1 MFIGLSHAG
10 MQQTGGGG
18 KGHEFAN
25 TKHQVSVTLS
35 TYKVLYLV
43 GWCIAIIVN
52 HVSSGSF
59 LLTPQTFA

>member
-18 KGHEFAN
+18 KGYEFAN

-35 TYKVLYLV
+35 TYKVLLPGGV
-43 GWCIAIIVN
+43 VHCDNCQSCQQW
-52 HVSSGSF
+52 
-59 LLTPQTFA
+59 